1 MIEPEAE
8 KRRQWWQLATLDITP
23 FRRHRDFR
31 LLFIGRLVSFFGS
44 MITFVA
50 VPYQVYQLS
59 HSTLLV
65 GALGLVELA
74 ALPVV
79 AMLGGAMAD
88 AADRRTMVLWSEAGL
103 MAGSVLMAANSLLP
117 HPTLWLIF
125 GVALLWGALDAMQR
139 PSLDA
144 LLPRL
149 VERSELPAAAA
160 LMSLRG
166 TVGMIAGPA
175 LGGVL
180 ITVIGLPATYM
191 VDVATFV
198 VGLVCLFLMKAMPPP
213 VDAER
218 PSVRRVLEGIRY
230 ARSRPELIGTY
241 VVDIVAMTFGMPMAL
256 FPAIAQGLGGPGVLG
271 LLYAAPAVGSFVL
284 FATSGWARHIHRHG
298 MGGIV
303 AATLWGLGI
312 IGLVP
317 APSLVVA
324 LFFLALAGA
333 ADAMSGLYRQLIW
346 TQTIPDSLRGRLA
359 SIELLSFSIGRHAC
373 EAMSTEQELVALGVV
388 TVLLALGAA
397 IFATRADMAARH
409 ASAEAKRRW
418 DDSTRPT
425 PHFTFTSAPSPG
437 QPIELDVE
445 NLGGALVAGAVIVQH
460 GDDLFAGELSLPE
473 KAPARRIVLPPV
485 LKAWQR
491 SGQPRCLLLAGR
503 DVSGRTWDF
512 VDDTNVIKDPRRW
525 LSGQLRELRLQ
536 GVVDFPGLTGG
547 KS

>member
-1 MIEPEAE
+1 MIEPEPE
-8 KRRQWWQLATLDITP
+8 KRREWWRFATLDITP

-31 LLFIGRLVSFFGS
+31 LLFIGRLVSFFGT

-74 ALPVV
+74 ALLVF

-88 AADRRTMVLWSEAGL
+88 AADRRTMVLLSEAGL
-103 MAGSVLMAANSLLP
+103 MAGSAVMAANSLLP

-125 GVALLWGALDAMQR
+125 GVTLLWGSLDAMQR

-149 VERSELPAAAA
+149 VERDELPAAAA

-180 ITVIGLPATYM
+180 ITVVGLPATYT

-198 VGLVCLFLMKAMPPP
+198 VGLVCLFLMKAVPPP

-218 PSVRRVLEGIRY
+218 PSLRRVLEGIRY

-256 FPAIAQGLGGPGVLG
+256 FPAIAQGLGGPSVLG
-271 LLYAAPAVGSFVL
+271 LLYAAPAVGSFVF
-284 FATSGWARHIHRHG
+284 FATSGWARHVHRHG
-298 MGGIV
+298 MGVIV
-303 AATLWGLGI
+303 AAILWGLAI
-312 IGLVP
+312 IGFGLAPGLV
-317 APSLVVA
+317 LA
-324 LFFLALAGA
+324 LLFLALAGG

-346 TQTIPDSLRGRLA
+346 SQTIPDSLRGRLA
-359 SIELLSFSIGRHAC
+359 SIELLSYSIGPTLGNF
-373 EAMSTEQELVALGVV
+373 EAGVVASIFSVRASVLSGGILTVFGCVLCAVALPAFRHYDERVWRAQQ
-388 TVLLALGAA
+388 TV
-397 IFATRADMAARH
+397 
-409 ASAEAKRRW
+409 
-418 DDSTRPT
+418 
-425 PHFTFTSAPSPG
+425 
-437 QPIELDVE
+437 
-445 NLGGALVAGAVIVQH
+445 
-460 GDDLFAGELSLPE
+460 
-473 KAPARRIVLPPV
+473 
-485 LKAWQR
+485 
-491 SGQPRCLLLAGR
+491 
-503 DVSGRTWDF
+503 
-512 VDDTNVIKDPRRW
+512 
-525 LSGQLRELRLQ
+525 
-536 GVVDFPGLTGG
+536 
-547 KS
+547 